1 MWRVT
6 ICVFVLCNLKSSVFG
21 QLLPDDDTVDLVQG
35 TLRGSSRILDGR
47 RVYYFLGVPYA
58 EPPLSNR
65 RFRPSSPHNG
75 WTVNY
80 HFWYIYICLK
90 CSLFNKLYLHV
101 LKITFNIFCSN
112 WKGTYIARDF
122 KPVCPQP
129 TGNAVIRDQMSEDCL
144 YLNVFA
150 PSKIHPTKKYPV
162 LFWIHGGCYVEGT
175 PNIFN
180 GTA

>member
-1 MWRVT
+1 MFRVT
-6 ICVFVLCNLKSSVFG
+6 LCVFVLCNLRSSVFG

-80 HFWYIYICLK
+80 NF
-90 CSLFNKLYLHV
+90 
-101 LKITFNIFCSN
+101 
-112 WKGTYIARDF
+112 
-122 KPVCPQP
+122 
-129 TGNAVIRDQMSEDCL
+129 
-144 YLNVFA
+144 
-150 PSKIHPTKKYPV
+150 
-162 LFWIHGGCYVEGT
+162 
-175 PNIFN
+175 
-180 GTA
+180 